1 MKEIIEKTV
10 NKRERILLAAVEVFT
25 RRGYNSA
32 RMEEIA
38 ETAGIGKGT
47 LYEYFDSKLQLFNE
61 MIIKS
66 WEEYTNS
73 LTADS
78 IHQLSFEDTIRE
90 IIKGHFTFSKKNKK
104 LARILF
110 WDTEI
115 MDEELREW
123 MHRRKTEQ
131 EKLIEQ
137 MVSRAVA
144 AGEIK
149 PVDTMLVY
157 IILGGLVGSIWA
169 INILE
174 NWEIDPQ
181 ELADQLTDAVMNG
194 IRN

>member
-1 MKEIIEKTV
+1 VKEIIEKTV

>member
-1 MKEIIEKTV
+1 MKDIIEKTE

-25 RRGYNSA
+25 CRGYNSA

-47 LYEYFDSKLQLFNE
+47 LYEYFDSKVQLFNE
-61 MIIKS
+61 MIIRS

-78 IHQLSFEDTIRE
+78 IHELTFEETIRE
-90 IIKGHFTFSKKNKK
+90 IVKGHFTFSKENKK

-115 MDEELREW
+115 MDEELKEW
-123 MHRRKTEQ
+123 MYGRRKEQ
-131 EKLIEQ
+131 EKLIKQ
-137 MVSRAVA
+137 LVDKAVA

-149 PVDTMLVY
+149 PVDNKLVF
-157 IILGGLVGSIWA
+157 IILAGLIGSIWA

-174 NWEIDPQ
+174 NWEINPE
-181 ELADQLTDAVMNG
+181 ELAGQLTDAVMNG
-194 IRN
+194 IRR

>member
-1 MKEIIEKTV
+1 MKDIIGKTV

-25 RRGYNSA
+25 HRGYNRA
-32 RMEEIA
+32 RVEEIA
-38 ETAGIGKGT
+38 EIAGIGKGT

-66 WEEYTNS
+66 WEEYTDS

-78 IHQLSFEDTIRE
+78 VHELSFEDTIRK
-90 IIKGHFTFSKKNKK
+90 IIKGHFTFSKERKK

-115 MDEELREW
+115 MDEDLKEW
-123 MHRRKTEQ
+123 MHRRRIEQ
-131 EKLIEQ
+131 AKIIDQ
-137 MVSRAVA
+137 MVSKGVA

-149 PVDTMLVY
+149 PVDNMLVY
-157 IILGGLVGSIWA
+157 IILGGLIGSIWA
-169 INILE
+169 INILD

-181 ELADQLTDAVMNG
+181 ELADKLTDAVMDG
-194 IRN
+194 IRS